1 MHSVASDFAQSD
13 VVTGMDLPDVL
24 LEGVLLNCDIRT
36 VAHAALVSKQFC
48 RVAVSQSLWLRICR
62 EEFKDTDPTQWLD
75 PQGDLSTYRL
85 VYRLLLSYKPL
96 IGLWSLCKA
105 EKGKLLELYWDSDSI
120 AGNQL
125 LYEKMRYA
133 SIDRWQDLLS

>member
-1 MHSVASDFAQSD
+1 M
-13 VVTGMDLPDVL
+13 TGMDLPDVL
-24 LEGVLLNCDIRT
+24 LEGVLLYCDIRT

-62 EEFKDTDPTQWLD
+62 EEFKETDPTQWLS
-75 PQGDLSTYRL
+75 PQGNLSTYRS

-96 IGLWSLCKA
+96 VGLWSLSKA
-105 EKGKLLELYWDSDSI
+105 EKGKLLELYWENDSI

-125 LYEKMRYA
+125 LYENMR
-133 SIDRWQDLLS
+133 